1 MDPRHRLLGERWP
14 PADAVDQRIILRF
27 AAFGPEAGEL
37 MASVQ
42 VAMLARQPYTLL
54 RDAMFTH
61 PTMSEGL
68 GMLFAR
74 VPKPRDAGVEK
85 REYAQVSR

>member
-1 MDPRHRLLGERWP
+1 
-14 PADAVDQRIILRF
+14 
-27 AAFGPEAGEL
+27 
-37 MASVQ
+37 
-42 VAMLARQPYTLL
+42 
-54 RDAMFTH
+54 
-61 PTMSEGL
+61 MSEGL